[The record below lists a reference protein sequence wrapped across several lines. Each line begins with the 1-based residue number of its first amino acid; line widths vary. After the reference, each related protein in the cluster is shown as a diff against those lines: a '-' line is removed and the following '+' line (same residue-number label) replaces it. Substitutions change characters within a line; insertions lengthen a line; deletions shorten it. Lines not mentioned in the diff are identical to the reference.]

1 MNITK
6 SKILGYCIGRG
17 FCCTYAYNDVSNK
30 WFSNIDKSTSYES
43 TEKAIIVLDRIKEK
57 WKTAE
62 IYEIV
67 QYPNGKVSVGTLGGL
82 SSRIETIK
90 LSS

>member
-1 MNITK
+1 MDITK

-30 WFSNIDKSTSYES
+30 WFANIDKSTIYDSV
-43 TEKAIIVLDRIKEK
+43 EKAIIVLDKIKEK
-57 WKTAE
+57 WKTAQ

-67 QYPNGKVSVGTLGGL
+67 QFPNGEERVGTLGGL
-82 SSRIETIK
+82 SSMIATKK
-90 LSS
+90 LFS

>member
-1 MNITK
+1 MDITK

-17 FCCTYAYNDVSNK
+17 FCCTYAYNDISNK
-30 WFSNIDKSTSYES
+30 WFANIDKSTSYES
-43 TEKAIIVLDRIKEK
+43 VEKAIIVLDKIKEK
-57 WKTAE
+57 WKTAQ

-67 QYPNGKVSVGTLGGL
+67 QYPNGKVRVGTLGSL

-90 LSS
+90 LFS